1 MFRVVIRLLLYGRVS
16 VGAVGGTW
24 EADGGSGVEDKI
36 GPGDFFAFLRSCL
49 EQQSYYHWLVGDIHI
64 DILTQIHKYINFDR
78 LQ

>member
-36 GPGDFFAFLRSCL
+36 GPGDFFAFLRSC
-49 EQQSYYHWLVGDIHI
+49 
-64 DILTQIHKYINFDR
+64 
-78 LQ
+78 